1 MPELVSER
9 RRSLEHEIEMN
20 SYSAGYSEG
29 HCGPVD
35 RTLSLENRRV
45 ASNDTGSDVARS
57 FMMMRAGFVSLAI
70 VLCSARAWA
79 AGPDDLLFRGQARAN
94 VWSVDFTGPLTEDGM
109 SSPPPIRAW
118 AAPANGDE
126 GTQQAPLHTAAI
138 QHSDAYLTRAKIHRY
153 ASYASIPLFAAE
165 LYLGQ
170 SLYNSADPQAHKG
183 AHVLVGTGIIALF
196 GVNTVTGAWNLFG
209 NEGRSDKQ
217 DRTIKLVHGLLM
229 MAADVGFVATVAT
242 APHSHRTTIPS
253 QSAKALHRNV
263 AFTSI
268 GLGAAGY
275 TIMFVHNF

>member
-1 MPELVSER
+1 ME
-9 RRSLEHEIEMN
+9 
-20 SYSAGYSEG
+20 
-29 HCGPVD
+29 
-35 RTLSLENRRV
+35 RTLALETDPSPRTILAAMLLGV
-45 ASNDTGSDVARS
+45 
-57 FMMMRAGFVSLAI
+57 FMMMRTGVVSLAI
-70 VLCSARAWA
+70 VLGSASAWA
-79 AGPDDLLFRGQARAN
+79 EGPDDLLFRGHARAN
-94 VWSVDFTGPLTEDGM
+94 VCAVDFSAPVTEDGTP
-109 SSPPPIRAW
+109 SSLPVPAW
-118 AAPANGDE
+118 AAPASVDD
-126 GTQQAPLHTAAI
+126 GTQQAPVHTAAI
-138 QHSDAYLTRAKIHRY
+138 QHSDAYLTRGKIHRY

-209 NEGRSDKQ
+209 AEGRSDTQ

-253 QSAKALHRNV
+253 ESAKALHRNI
-263 AFTSI
+263 AFASI